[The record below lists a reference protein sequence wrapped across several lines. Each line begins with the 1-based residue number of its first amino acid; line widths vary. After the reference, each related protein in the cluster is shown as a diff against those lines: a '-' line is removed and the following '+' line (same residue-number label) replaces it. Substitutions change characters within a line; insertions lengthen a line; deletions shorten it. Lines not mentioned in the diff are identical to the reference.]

1 MTDERSK
8 QLDLDAKL
16 KEESFQRDLERH
28 RQQVDAQRELE
39 RLEDEGLVPRGFY
52 DKRNPDSVAEGIK
65 MGEYAKAWLGMVGE
79 FIRAQPTPDRK
90 ETHKAESAAIGAL
103 ALTLFPMLGNT
114 K

>member
-16 KEESFQRDLERH
+16 KEESFRRDLERH

-39 RLEDEGLVPRGFY
+39 RLEEEGLVPRGFY

-65 MGEYAKAWLGMVGE
+65 MAKFGKEWLGMVGE
-79 FIRAQPTPDRK
+79 FVRAQPTPDRANV
-90 ETHKAESAAIGAL
+90 HKAESTAILSL
-103 ALTLFPMLGNT
+103 ACALFPMLANT